1 MKKFI
6 PIISIF
12 AVILAFTALA
22 TYLSGSWDTM
32 YAMRMFMAGFFLT
45 FGAFKVANWKGFVS
59 AYRMYDVVAMK
70 SAAYAYAYPAI
81 ELALGVS
88 YLAGTYPTLTS
99 VVALVVSVV
108 GAIGVIKALV
118 RKEEIT
124 CACLGAVFKIPMT
137 KVTLFEDVLMAVMA
151 LWMLVSM

>member
-1 MKKFI
+1 MKKFT
-6 PIISIF
+6 PIIGIF
-12 AVILAFTALA
+12 AVIIAFTALA

-45 FGAFKVANWKGFVS
+45 FGAFKAANWKGFVS
-59 AYRMYDVVAMK
+59 AYRMYDVVAMR

-81 ELALGVS
+81 ELALGFS
-88 YLAGTYPTLTS
+88 YLFGTYPVATS
-99 VVALVVSVV
+99 VATFAFS
-108 GAIGVIKALV
+108 AIGTVGVLKALA

-137 KVTLFEDVLMAVMA
+137 KVTLFEDMLMAVMA
-151 LWMLVSM
+151 LGMLVWG